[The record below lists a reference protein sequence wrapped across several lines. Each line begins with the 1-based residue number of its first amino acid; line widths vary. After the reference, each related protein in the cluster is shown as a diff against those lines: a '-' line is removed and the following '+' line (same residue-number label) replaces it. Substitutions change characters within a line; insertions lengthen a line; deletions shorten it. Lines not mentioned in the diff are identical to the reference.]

1 MRYVLV
7 KVSDLSFAVINA
19 CEPSETSTK
28 QGAYKLWIRAEHLG
42 HIDGTWLWPAET
54 IESVADQ
61 R

>member
-7 KVSDLSFAVINA
+7 KVSDLSFAVINE
-19 CEPSETSTK
+19 CEAIRDIDK
-28 QGAYKLWIRAEHLG
+28 AGCIRAEHLG

>member
-7 KVSDLSFAVINA
+7 KVSDLRFAVINE
-19 CEPSETSTK
+19 CGSSETSTK
-28 QGAYKLWIRAEHLG
+28 SGAYKLWIWAEHLG
-42 HIDGTWLWPAET
+42 HTDGTWLWPAET

>member
-7 KVSDLSFAVINA
+7 KVSDLRFAVINE

-28 QGAYKLWIRAEHLG
+28 PGAYKPWIWAEHLG
-42 HIDGTWLWPAET
+42 HADGTWLWPAET
-54 IESVADQ
+54 IESVADH

>member
-7 KVSDLSFAVINA
+7 KVSSLSFASINA
-19 CEPSETSTK
+19 YKPSETSTK
-28 QGAYKLWIRAEHLG
+28 RGAYKLRIRAEHLG
-42 HIDGTWLWPAET
+42 HTDGTWLWPAGT